1 MTLIEPKVVLINLDR
16 FVDRI
21 CDNTDPNLPTTGCNT
36 IAIFQKPGDSVADQ
50 LLLWF
55 SPLVN
60 LMHQPKYN
68 ISGYQ
73 SLFIQLFLSCCK
85 PTALQLSIQ
94 FLLNIF
100 LLCHCKPF
108 FLHKKKLTHTST
120 SSGGTL
126 FSLVLTKIRL
136 SFKATVSII
145 SVLRGNCSFSYTPC
159 PCGHKWQDVALL
171 NSRGLRLNVFRTLKK
186 LTQL

>member
-36 IAIFQKPGDSVADQ
+36 IAIFQKPGDSAADQ

-60 LMHQPKYN
+60 LMHQPKCN

-73 SLFIQLFLSCCK
+73 SLFIQLFLFCCK

-108 FLHKKKLTHTST
+108 FLHKKNWLTPQLLQVVL
-120 SSGGTL
+120 SSHL
-126 FSLVLTKIRL
+126 FLPKFGCPSRPLFLLYLFWEETAPFPILHALV
-136 SFKATVSII
+136 AI
-145 SVLRGNCSFSYTPC
+145 SGRM
-159 PCGHKWQDVALL
+159 
-171 NSRGLRLNVFRTLKK
+171 
-186 LTQL
+186 